1 MKPLVLLTPLLLA
14 GCLTNPQQMPILTC
28 AGECTYY
35 GPPQRNPNVEMAEV
49 LTGGAV
55 KMALGLANASVLKK
69 AFDGNS
75 SSNTNTI
82 ERTTT
87 TNNSVTDRSAVSD
100 VSSSESVSSTS
111 TYISDTSATS
121 VSDTSVS
128 DVSSSVTSIGE

>member
-1 MKPLVLLTPLLLA
+1 MKPLILLTPLLLA
-14 GCLTNPQQMPILTC
+14 GCLTNPQQLPILTC

-69 AFDGNS
+69 AFDGNG

-82 ERTTT
+82 ERTT
-87 TNNSVTDRSAVSD
+87 NNTSTTDRSAISDRDYSSVTSTSDRSVSNASISD
-100 VSSSESVSSTS
+100 VSSTTV
-111 TYISDTSATS
+111 
-121 VSDTSVS
+121 
-128 DVSSSVTSIGE
+128 IGE